1 MNDFNDRSLSPEKME
16 ATYDYLNMHL
26 RALGLLDPDVG
37 NIRQVSIQV
46 LIELSEY
53 STFEEYSLN
62 TRVVNAHFHKIPGN
76 EHFGTLEDGETIRS
90 VFPLLNAKSWRR
102 PFGSR
107 KPKPSFSC
115 ATFQHLWRTITH
127 YYYVILSLPDSVAP
141 DVDDLL
147 EPVGD
152 IPLRNVEEP
161 HSGTLRRIG

>member
-1 MNDFNDRSLSPEKME
+1 ME

-37 NIRQVSIQV
+37 NIRQVSIQ
-46 LIELSEY
+46 
-53 STFEEYSLN
+53 
-62 TRVVNAHFHKIPGN
+62 KIPGN

>member
-1 MNDFNDRSLSPEKME
+1 MFRCPICEDLHRVQRCRK
-16 ATYDYLNMHL
+16 YLAMSTSE
-26 RALGLLDPDVG
+26 RWKTAKQYGL
-37 NIRQVSIQV
+37 
-46 LIELSEY
+46 
-53 STFEEYSLN
+53 
-62 TRVVNAHFHKIPGN
+62 
-76 EHFGTLEDGETIRS
+76 
-90 VFPLLNAKSWRR
+90 R